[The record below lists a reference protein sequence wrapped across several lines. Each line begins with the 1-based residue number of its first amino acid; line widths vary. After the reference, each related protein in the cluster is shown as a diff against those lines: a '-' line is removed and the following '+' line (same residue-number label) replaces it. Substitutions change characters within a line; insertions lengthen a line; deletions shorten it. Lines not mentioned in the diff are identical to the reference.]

1 MKKGAQM
8 RTVMGINGGSAMKYL
23 FFSIVGALLSQG
35 MAIGQEHRHED
46 EAKGEHGKV
55 KVYLADHDKKVV
67 DLSDVTLTL
76 MLEVKG
82 LGRKVLKLSRVK
94 AEGDDP
100 PKNAVDHGG
109 EVREMKGGYHVE
121 LLVEKPH
128 PGHGKEENHKE
139 HEASDVAHFE
149 VELELEVYGCPM
161 KCEVKEK
168 AGKCSKCGMSLKA
181 QPREFTAVAIFRISG
196 KPLNV
201 KGFEYP
207 PAVPKTY
214 PAAVEKAE
222 KHLAEIKSL
231 IDSNRLSKVHA
242 VAEKISHIC
251 RKLPGMAP
259 KDDLAEIQKVCKEIV
274 GLFGEIDT
282 AADGG
287 NKSATLKAYEKYK
300 AKIALLKKHAT
311 HEHHDD

>member
-1 MKKGAQM
+1 
-8 RTVMGINGGSAMKYL
+8 MKYL
-23 FFSIVGALLSQG
+23 FVSIVGALLSQG
-35 MAIGQEHRHED
+35 MAIGQEHRHEH
-46 EAKGEHGKV
+46 EKKGKPGKV
-55 KVYLADHDKKVV
+55 KVYLADHDNKAV
-67 DLSDVTLTL
+67 DLSNVTVTLIL
-76 MLEVKG
+76 KAKG
-82 LGRKVLKLSRVK
+82 LGRKVLKMSRTK
-94 AEGDDP
+94 AEGDNP

-128 PGHGKEENHKE
+128 AEHGKEEHE
-139 HEASDVAHFE
+139 EGHEASDVAHFE
-149 VELELEVYGCPM
+149 AELELDVYRCPM

-181 QPREFTAVAIFRISG
+181 QPKEFTAVAIFTISG
-196 KPLNV
+196 KTLNV

-242 VAEKISHIC
+242 VAEKI
-251 RKLPGMAP
+251 
-259 KDDLAEIQKVCKEIV
+259 
-274 GLFGEIDT
+274 
-282 AADGG
+282 
-287 NKSATLKAYEKYK
+287 
-300 AKIALLKKHAT
+300 
-311 HEHHDD
+311 